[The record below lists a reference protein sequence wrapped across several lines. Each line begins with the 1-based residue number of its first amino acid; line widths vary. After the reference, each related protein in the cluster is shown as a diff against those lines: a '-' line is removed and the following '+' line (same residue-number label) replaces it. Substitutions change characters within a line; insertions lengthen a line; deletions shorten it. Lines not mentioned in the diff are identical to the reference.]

1 MEIYVISLERSPD
14 RKQTFD
20 SYNSKYID
28 NYIYY
33 EAVDGSQLDISKLDK
48 SVYDKKSTGYSN
60 GAIGVALSHLKLWEK
75 CIELNKPIIIMEDDV
90 IVSRDFNKHLNNVLN
105 MLPEDYD
112 ILQLSY
118 NFNSVLCYKNT
129 IYENCNSIFGKKKM
143 TNYDIENFRKDKIY
157 PTIAKLNYS
166 FGLASYIISPKG
178 ARMLK
183 ATCFP
188 LNNRI
193 LNLPFLGAIKSYTID
208 CMMNYV
214 YKELSAYI
222 CIIPFVITP
231 HISDDYKSTIS

>member
-1 MEIYVISLERSPD
+1 MKIDKLINIY
-14 RKQTFD
+14 
-20 SYNSKYID
+20 
-28 NYIYY
+28 
-33 EAVDGSQLDISKLDK
+33 
-48 SVYDKKSTGYSN
+48 
-60 GAIGVALSHLKLWEK
+60 LKDVTEM
-75 CIELNKPIIIMEDDV
+75 LN
-90 IVSRDFNKHLNNVLN
+90 
-105 MLPEDYD
+105 
-112 ILQLSY
+112 
-118 NFNSVLCYKNT
+118 
-129 IYENCNSIFGKKKM
+129 KKKM

-166 FGLASYIISPKG
+166 FGSASYIISPKG

-193 LNLPFLGAIKSYTID
+193 LNLPFLGAIKSCTID

-231 HISDDYKSTIS
+231 HISDDYKSTLS